1 MRRYIILSLFFLV
14 QQMGFTEEWR
24 GLSKYYPEGTT
35 WTEIVL
41 DTLLHDDWYS
51 YVEERWVANFD
62 TVTYFVHGDTIIHK
76 QIQNKVYLR
85 RSGMPDSLVF
95 YICDGG
101 RSGLGEDLDFEALFI
116 GAMRS
121 DNAYFMDPRMYM
133 QFDWKPGK
141 YFRGTACLEDGQS
154 VGYSIPDEIKTGYF
168 GGIKPLNYVDV
179 TATMYTS
186 KIYTYPDPVRILQGI
201 GVTSWNGYEAVFGP
215 MNARYAVWRHTSLY
229 MPSFPYRSMLVHFE
243 RDGEVLYD
251 VWPQP
256 EGTGVV
262 PLSVSPEGEK
272 TAVYDLQGRR
282 LNAKPQRGL
291 YIQGGKMRMAW

>member
-1 MRRYIILSLFFLV
+1 
-14 QQMGFTEEWR
+14 
-24 GLSKYYPEGTT
+24 
-35 WTEIVL
+35 
-41 DTLLHDDWYS
+41 
-51 YVEERWVANFD
+51 
-62 TVTYFVHGDTIIHK
+62 
-76 QIQNKVYLR
+76 
-85 RSGMPDSLVF
+85 MPDSLVF

-101 RSGLGEDLDFEALFI
+101 RSGLGEDLDFEALYI
-116 GAMRS
+116 GAFRS
-121 DNAYFMDPRMYM
+121 DRTYFMGPRKYM
-133 QFDWKPGK
+133 DFDWKPGK

-256 EGTGVV
+256 EGTGVA

>member
-1 MRRYIILSLFFLV
+1 
-14 QQMGFTEEWR
+14 
-24 GLSKYYPEGTT
+24 
-35 WTEIVL
+35 
-41 DTLLHDDWYS
+41 
-51 YVEERWVANFD
+51 
-62 TVTYFVHGDTIIHK
+62 
-76 QIQNKVYLR
+76 
-85 RSGMPDSLVF
+85 
-95 YICDGG
+95 
-101 RSGLGEDLDFEALFI
+101 
-116 GAMRS
+116 
-121 DNAYFMDPRMYM
+121 
-133 QFDWKPGK
+133 
-141 YFRGTACLEDGQS
+141 
-154 VGYSIPDEIKTGYF
+154 
-168 GGIKPLNYVDV
+168 
-179 TATMYTS
+179 MYTS

-256 EGTGVV
+256 EGTGVA

-272 TAVYDLQGRR
+272 TALYDLQGRR

>member
-1 MRRYIILSLFFLV
+1 
-14 QQMGFTEEWR
+14 
-24 GLSKYYPEGTT
+24 
-35 WTEIVL
+35 
-41 DTLLHDDWYS
+41 
-51 YVEERWVANFD
+51 
-62 TVTYFVHGDTIIHK
+62 
-76 QIQNKVYLR
+76 
-85 RSGMPDSLVF
+85 MPDSLVF
-95 YICDGG
+95 YTSDCVV
-101 RSGLGEDLDFEALFI
+101 SGSGEDLDFEALYI
-116 GAMRS
+116 GAFRS
-121 DNAYFMDPRMYM
+121 DRTYFMGPRKYM
-133 QFDWKPGK
+133 DFDWKPGK

-243 RDGEVLYD
+243 RDSEVLYD

-256 EGTGVV
+256 EGTGVA

-272 TAVYDLQGRR
+272 TALYDLQGRR